1 VRQFRFDRSDIE
13 YLETLQCNDGQPLFA
28 ADFLADL
35 ERFEF
40 SCDIDAMPDGTVTFA
55 IEPVV
60 RIAGPIIECQIL
72 ETALLN
78 ILNSQTLIATKASR
92 VCHATRGDPVFEFG
106 LRRA

>member
-1 VRQFRFDRSDIE
+1 MRQFRFDRSDIE